1 MLEETLGDVWEGVYV
16 LRVCKKED
24 AASSSFS
31 ICRNEVINGCLPDGG
46 HGDDFKCE

>member
-1 MLEETLGDVWEGVYV
+1 M

-31 ICRNEVINGCLPDGG
+31 KWRNEVINGCLPDGG
-46 HGDDFKCE
+46 HGDDDLAGSDPQDSEFKCE